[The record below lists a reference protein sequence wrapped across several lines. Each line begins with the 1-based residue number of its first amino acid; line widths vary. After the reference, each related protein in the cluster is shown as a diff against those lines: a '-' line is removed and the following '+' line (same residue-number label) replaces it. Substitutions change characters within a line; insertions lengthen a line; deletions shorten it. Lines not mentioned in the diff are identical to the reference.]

1 MARTTLHSVVMST
14 FDALKLGRAANPY
27 QQQAA
32 SPYLKQDR
40 SGWTVDND
48 AVSAVSNRYLKSDV
62 ISDRIQAL
70 DLYQCHETLTLLF
83 RTVVH
88 KTPGGSFAST
98 IRARGALLTALF
110 AYDLELQIEHN
121 RLSAQT
127 HKYYQGE
134 SSDYSVQKMLS
145 IMDRYTV
152 ERKSSEE
159 PWHLD
164 PLPKQIR
171 DWLTWVFK
179 ADLPPSSFHSWFY
192 DDAVFFFD

>member
-1 MARTTLHSVVMST
+1 MST

-48 AVSAVSNRYLKSDV
+48 AVSAVANRCGWLNLKSDV

-88 KTPGGSFAST
+88 KTPGGSFANT
-98 IRARGALLTALF
+98 TRARGALLTALL
-110 AYDLELQIEHN
+110 AYDLELPIEHN
-121 RLSAQT
+121 RSSAQT

-164 PLPKQIR
+164 PLNKTALQPPK
-171 DWLTWVFK
+171 TK
-179 ADLPPSSFHSWFY
+179 
-192 DDAVFFFD
+192 DACRHYVQSTDQNNLRRAPT